1 MDSLQKQGVRILEF
15 RLDSFPEVSI
25 SKIAS
30 FAEAVSCRNLSILGT
45 FRKNDDI
52 SQNRVDLFREL
63 ISYFDAIDIECE
75 GNDKKELATL
85 AQENRR
91 EILFSTH
98 NFIATP
104 EKESMEKV
112 IEEAQEFGASIV
124 KLAYFAQSKKDMKRL
139 LDFAVSSQKKFPFIA
154 WLSMGQWGPISRIL
168 APVFGS
174 VLAYGYIDKA
184 NADGQLSIQELHT
197 GLCHFHPTYQKT
209 FQERW
214 TLYRSN

>member
-1 MDSLQKQGVRILEF
+1 MDSLQKKGVRILEF
-15 RLDSFPEVSI
+15 RLDSFPELSV

-30 FAEAVSCRNLSILGT
+30 FAETVSCRNLGILGT
-45 FRKNDDI
+45 FRKNDNL
-52 SQNRVDLFREL
+52 SQNRVKLFREL

-85 AQENRR
+85 AQENCK

-98 NFIATP
+98 NFVATP

-112 IEEAQEFGASIV
+112 IEEAQELGASIV
-124 KLAYFAQSKKDMKRL
+124 KLAYFAQSKEDMKRL
-139 LDFAVSSQKKFPFIA
+139 LDFAVSYQEKFPLIA
-154 WLSMGQWGPISRIL
+154 WLSMGRWGPVSRIL

-197 GLCHFHPTYQKT
+197 GLWNFHPAYK
-209 FQERW
+209 
-214 TLYRSN
+214 NK